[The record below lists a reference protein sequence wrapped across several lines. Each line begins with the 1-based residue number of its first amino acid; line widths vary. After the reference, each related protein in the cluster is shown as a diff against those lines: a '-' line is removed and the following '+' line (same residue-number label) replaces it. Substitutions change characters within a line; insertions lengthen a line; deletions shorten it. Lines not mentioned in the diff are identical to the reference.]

1 MKTLALTLLFIFL
14 TSCAYAGSSHKSP
27 KRHELRCLAENVYF
41 EARSESLAGQMAV
54 AIVTLNRVK
63 SPHYPD
69 NLCKVVHMAKAFSW
83 TANPQP
89 ILDMDAWRVA
99 VEIAVAAIKGVI
111 PFNLQSITHFH
122 TIRINPYWAS
132 SLKHIKTIGNH
143 KFYGSK

>member
-1 MKTLALTLLFIFL
+1 MKAFTLTLLLLFL
-14 TSCAYAGSSHKSP
+14 ASCAYAGSSHKSP

-54 AIVTLNRVK
+54 ALVTLNRVN
-63 SPHYPD
+63 SPNYPN
-69 NLCKVVHMAKAFSW
+69 NLCKVIFQPAAFSW
-83 TANPQP
+83 TKNPKP

-111 PFNLQSITHFH
+111 PFNLQSITHYH
-122 TIRINPYWAS
+122 TTRINPYWAS